1 MTNIHRSLRPYIDN
15 TESLYKIEIIFQ
27 EVFSMKTNS
36 VNVAFNKDLL
46 SKIDQIATEE
56 SRSRSELIREAA
68 RLYIERK
75 SNWKKIFN
83 FGKQQV
89 LKLGL
94 SERDI
99 DSEITKY
106 RKTKATNL

>member
-1 MTNIHRSLRPYIDN
+1 
-15 TESLYKIEIIFQ
+15 
-27 EVFSMKTNS
+27 MKTNS
-36 VNVAFNKDLL
+36 VNIAFNKDLL

-75 SNWKKIFN
+75 TRWKNILN

-94 SERDI
+94 SESDI
-99 DSEITKY
+99 TAEINKY
-106 RKTKATNL
+106 RKVKGK

>member
-1 MTNIHRSLRPYIDN
+1 
-15 TESLYKIEIIFQ
+15 
-27 EVFSMKTNS
+27 MKTNS
-36 VNVAFNKDLL
+36 VNIAFNKDLL

-75 SNWKKIFN
+75 AKWKKIFN

-94 SERDI
+94 SESVI
-99 DSEITKY
+99 NAEIKKY
-106 RKTKATNL
+106 RKGK

>member
-1 MTNIHRSLRPYIDN
+1 
-15 TESLYKIEIIFQ
+15 
-27 EVFSMKTNS
+27 MKTNS
-36 VNVAFNKDLL
+36 VNIAFNKDLL

-75 SNWKKIFN
+75 TKWKKIFN

-89 LKLGL
+89 LKLSL
-94 SERDI
+94 SESDI
-99 DSEITKY
+99 TAEIKKR
-106 RKTKATNL
+106 RKVKGK

>member
-1 MTNIHRSLRPYIDN
+1 
-15 TESLYKIEIIFQ
+15 
-27 EVFSMKTNS
+27 MKTNS
-36 VNVAFNKDLL
+36 VNIAFNKDLL

-75 SNWKKIFN
+75 TKWKKIFN

-94 SERDI
+94 SESDI
-99 DSEITKY
+99 TAEIKKHRTVKG
-106 RKTKATNL
+106 K

>member
-1 MTNIHRSLRPYIDN
+1 
-15 TESLYKIEIIFQ
+15 
-27 EVFSMKTNS
+27 MKTNS
-36 VNVAFNKDLL
+36 VNIAFNKDLL

-75 SNWKKIFN
+75 TRWKKILN

-94 SERDI
+94 SESDI
-99 DSEITKY
+99 TAEINKY
-106 RKTKATNL
+106 RKVKGK